1 MLPIDC
7 TQTLYMVPFMRRAL
21 PETAAMRRH
30 LCRFPRTTSSIDLK
44 KYPAGRSGANKS
56 EMDKQNPGW
65 GRRGGIQKSPGADTP
80 PWDQFHR
87 VFC

>member
-1 MLPIDC
+1 MLLIDC
-7 TQTLYMVPFMRRAL
+7 EHMLAMVPSMRRAL

-30 LCRFPRTTSSIDLK
+30 LCRFPRITSSIDLK

-65 GRRGGIQKSPGADTP
+65 GRLGGI
-80 PWDQFHR
+80 
-87 VFC
+87 